1 MDRDEKNN
9 HPTFKT
15 LRGIDLNLLTVF
27 EAVYIH
33 KGIVNAAKVLNLT
46 PSAISQSIQK
56 LRSTFPDPLFI
67 RKGQGVTPT
76 AYAAHLHEYFS
87 QGLESILCALDV
99 NNNYD
104 KERIIT
110 VASPPS
116 SGALLMP
123 YIYSAIQKVNP
134 KLFVRNVP
142 LAERQLSQFQADIAI
157 DNRPHHGPGIKSYK
171 LYDDRLVAVC
181 RRDHPN
187 AESIFSADENQG
199 MNYTFLIM
207 QDDLL
212 GDTRQLINEVLPNR
226 KFTFSSYN
234 LLAIASMLSSTDL
247 IGFMPYKIFEMF
259 SGPFQLKT
267 VGGEKFSA
275 VTLATTMH
283 FNKLS
288 SRDPILQEVINAIIR
303 EFEEE

>member
-1 MDRDEKNN
+1 
-9 HPTFKT
+9 
-15 LRGIDLNLLTVF
+15 
-27 EAVYIH
+27 
-33 KGIVNAAKVLNLT
+33 
-46 PSAISQSIQK
+46 
-56 LRSTFPDPLFI
+56 
-67 RKGQGVTPT
+67 
-76 AYAAHLHEYFS
+76 
-87 QGLESILCALDV
+87 
-99 NNNYD
+99 
-104 KERIIT
+104 
-110 VASPPS
+110 
-116 SGALLMP
+116 
-123 YIYSAIQKVNP
+123 
-134 KLFVRNVP
+134 
-142 LAERQLSQFQADIAI
+142 
-157 DNRPHHGPGIKSYK
+157 
-171 LYDDRLVAVC
+171 
-181 RRDHPN
+181 
-187 AESIFSADENQG
+187 
-199 MNYTFLIM
+199 M

-212 GDTRQLINEVLPNR
+212 VNTRQLINEVLPNR

>member
-1 MDRDEKNN
+1 MERNEKNN
-9 HPTFKT
+9 YPTFKT
-15 LRGIDLNLLTVF
+15 LRGIDLNLLTIF

-56 LRSTFPDPLFI
+56 LRVTFPDPLFI

-76 AYAAHLHEYFS
+76 AYAAHLHEYFN

-99 NNNYD
+99 NNHYD

-110 VASPPS
+110 VASTPS

-123 YIYSAIQKVNP
+123 RIYSAIQKVNP
-134 KLFVRNVP
+134 KLSVRNVP
-142 LAERQLSQFQADIAI
+142 VAESQLSQFQADIAI
-157 DNRPHHGPGIKSYK
+157 DTRPHHGPSISSYK
-171 LYDDRLVAVC
+171 LYDDRIVAVC
-181 RRDHPN
+181 REDHPN
-187 AESIFSADENQG
+187 AESIFTTKDSPG

-207 QDDLL
+207 QDDLVT
-212 GDTRQLINEVLPNR
+212 DTRHLINEILPNR
-226 KFTFSSYN
+226 QIRFSSYN
-234 LLAIASMLSSTDL
+234 LLAIASMLSTSDL

-259 SGPFQLKT
+259 SGPFKLRA
-267 VGGEKFSA
+267 VEGEKLSA
-275 VTLATTMH
+275 LTLATTMH

-288 SRDPILQEVINAIIR
+288 IRDPILQEVIEAIIH
-303 EFEEE
+303 EFEEV